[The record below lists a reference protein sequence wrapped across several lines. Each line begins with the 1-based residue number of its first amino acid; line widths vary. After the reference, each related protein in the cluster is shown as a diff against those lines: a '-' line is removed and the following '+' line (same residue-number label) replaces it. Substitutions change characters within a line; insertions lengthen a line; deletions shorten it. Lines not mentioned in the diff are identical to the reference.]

1 MIFVVYLQIGHK
13 AVFRQ
18 LGRQEIVTGRA
29 LLLIVTWPMVRT
41 DAVLLF
47 FFHFTNLVMQKNG
60 MEDSHTKIVYFV
72 ALNGG
77 WSDWSEYG
85 PCRCETNTETRTRE
99 CNSPLPSRG
108 ALNCTGEAFEAVDCT
123 PELCPGMYGLHRYM

>member
-47 FFHFTNLVMQKNG
+47 FIILQILSCKG
-60 MEDSHTKIVYFV
+60 MEWKIHTLKLFI
-72 ALNGG
+72 L
-77 WSDWSEYG
+77 
-85 PCRCETNTETRTRE
+85 
-99 CNSPLPSRG
+99 
-108 ALNCTGEAFEAVDCT
+108 
-123 PELCPGMYGLHRYM
+123 

>member
-47 FFHFTNLVMQKNG
+47 FYFTNLVTLSCKG
-60 MEDSHTKIVYFV
+60 MEWKIHTLKLFI
-72 ALNGG
+72 L
-77 WSDWSEYG
+77 
-85 PCRCETNTETRTRE
+85 
-99 CNSPLPSRG
+99 
-108 ALNCTGEAFEAVDCT
+108 
-123 PELCPGMYGLHRYM
+123 

>member
-47 FFHFTNLVMQKNG
+47 FFTNLVTVKG
-60 MEDSHTKIVYFV
+60 MEWKIHTLKLFI
-72 ALNGG
+72 L
-77 WSDWSEYG
+77 
-85 PCRCETNTETRTRE
+85 
-99 CNSPLPSRG
+99 
-108 ALNCTGEAFEAVDCT
+108 
-123 PELCPGMYGLHRYM
+123 

>member
-47 FFHFTNLVMQKNG
+47 FLFYKFSNPAKEWNG
-60 MEDSHTKIVYFV
+60 RFKH
-72 ALNGG
+72 
-77 WSDWSEYG
+77 
-85 PCRCETNTETRTRE
+85 
-99 CNSPLPSRG
+99 
-108 ALNCTGEAFEAVDCT
+108 
-123 PELCPGMYGLHRYM
+123 

>member
-1 MIFVVYLQIGHK
+1 M
-13 AVFRQ
+13 FRQ
-18 LGRQEIVTGRA
+18 LGRQ
-29 LLLIVTWPMVRT
+29 LIVTRRKLLSIVTLPMVSR
-41 DAVLLF
+41 DSVLLF
-47 FFHFTNLVMQKNG
+47 CFILQIRNG
-60 MEDSHTKIVYFV
+60 MEDSHTKIDYFV
-72 ALNGG
+72 ALDGG

-99 CNSPLPSRG
+99 CNSPLPSMG

>member
-47 FFHFTNLVMQKNG
+47 FFILQ
-60 MEDSHTKIVYFV
+60 I
-72 ALNGG
+72 
-77 WSDWSEYG
+77 
-85 PCRCETNTETRTRE
+85 
-99 CNSPLPSRG
+99 
-108 ALNCTGEAFEAVDCT
+108 
-123 PELCPGMYGLHRYM
+123 

>member
-47 FFHFTNLVMQKNG
+47 YSILQ
-60 MEDSHTKIVYFV
+60 I
-72 ALNGG
+72 
-77 WSDWSEYG
+77 
-85 PCRCETNTETRTRE
+85 
-99 CNSPLPSRG
+99 
-108 ALNCTGEAFEAVDCT
+108 
-123 PELCPGMYGLHRYM
+123 